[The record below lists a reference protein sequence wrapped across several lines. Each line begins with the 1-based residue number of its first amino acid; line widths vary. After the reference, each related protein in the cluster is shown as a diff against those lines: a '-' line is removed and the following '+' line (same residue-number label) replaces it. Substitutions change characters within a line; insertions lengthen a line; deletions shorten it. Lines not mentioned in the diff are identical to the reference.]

1 MSRENPL
8 WGMPCIHGELL
19 KLGIEIGET
28 SVSKHMVRRPDVGS
42 QNTSR
47 VGPAPTATCFLS
59 GIQFLVTTRSRTR
72 HTVRD
77 EPTLGSQAG

>member
-42 QNTSR
+42 
-47 VGPAPTATCFLS
+47 
-59 GIQFLVTTRSRTR
+59 
-72 HTVRD
+72 
-77 EPTLGSQAG
+77 